1 MKIETFTSFMAYLR
15 DEVEY
20 VIYIRNLKQVLSHIL
35 ALKNVHRV
43 IKFDQESWLKRS
55 IYMNTDLRKKQQ
67 KKKKRSEKDFFK
79 LMNYSVFGKAMQNVQ
94 KHRYIKVA
102 TTTKKKKLFGIRT
115 KLSYYKTFGR
125 RLAD

>member
-67 KKKKRSEKDFFK
+67 KKKK
-79 LMNYSVFGKAMQNVQ
+79 
-94 KHRYIKVA
+94 
-102 TTTKKKKLFGIRT
+102 KKKDLK
-115 KLSYYKTFGR
+115 KTFSS
-125 RLAD
+125 